1 MRKPSAAVTITL
13 SVVLLALITHF
24 CRRDSPTPVAEPARD
39 FAAELASAEG
49 IVLLQN
55 PGRSEWR
62 EVAVG
67 AKLNDGDLIQTD
79 KSASIR
85 YRDGFT
91 AYIQP
96 GTIFTVRE
104 ESQTEVRVSPQKNSF
119 PSVLLAGED
128 GEKLKKRDH
137 RSHPSIELQR
147 IIPFGRSLELIGKV
161 EAGSSLLINDEIVG
175 IAGDG
180 SFKHFTKPFPN
191 SERIATLVLKVT
203 DLAGRTRTVETT
215 HDFNP
220 HSGGKRQ

>member
-1 MRKPSAAVTITL
+1 M
-13 SVVLLALITHF
+13 
-24 CRRDSPTPVAEPARD
+24 
-39 FAAELASAEG
+39 
-49 IVLLQN
+49 LLQS
-55 PGRSEWR
+55 PGRNEWR

-91 AYIQP
+91 VYIQP
-96 GTIFTVRE
+96 GTIFTVRGSE
-104 ESQTEVRVSPQKNSF
+104 ESQAEVRVSPQKNSF
-119 PSVLLAGED
+119 PSVPQVEET
-128 GEKLKKRDH
+128 GEKLKKRDQG
-137 RSHPSIELQR
+137 SHPSIELQR
-147 IIPFGRSLELIGKV
+147 IVPFGRSLELIGKV

-203 DLAGRTRTVETT
+203 DLAGRTRTVEAT

>member
-1 MRKPSAAVTITL
+1 MRGGGEIATTGVDPLLLRPIDDLELTVRSANCL
-13 SVVLLALITHF
+13 K
-24 CRRDSPTPVAEPARD
+24 AESIY
-39 FAAELASAEG
+39 F
-49 IVLLQN
+49 I
-55 PGRSEWR
+55 
-62 EVAVG
+62 
-67 AKLNDGDLIQTD
+67 GDLIQTD